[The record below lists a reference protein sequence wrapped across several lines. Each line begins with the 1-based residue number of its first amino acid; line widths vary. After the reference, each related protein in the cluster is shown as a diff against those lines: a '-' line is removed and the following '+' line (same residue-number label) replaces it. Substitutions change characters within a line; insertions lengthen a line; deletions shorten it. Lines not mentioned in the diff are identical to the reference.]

1 MLPDI
6 EHVSTAF
13 WSAVG
18 HCRVRKLDLKQAI
31 DFEFFNI
38 RRIPSVRELIL
49 YNKENALHNAKD
61 IIVSQL

>member
-18 HCRVRKLDLKQAI
+18 LCRVRKLDLKQAI
-31 DFEFFNI
+31 DFEFFNTS
-38 RRIPSVRELIL
+38 RIPSVRELIL
-49 YNKENALHNAKD
+49 YNKENALHKAKD
-61 IIVSQL
+61 LILPQL